1 MIRLINT
8 GVLGAV
14 TISPSPKADVCRVG
28 ERLQVTCNTTKTTIE
43 WELAEVV
50 GHANTIK
57 RILSANST
65 TNSDYFLI
73 SLNSTTLIFSRISEF
88 GASPLMS
95 MLVILSISQNLNG
108 TRVKCI
114 ERGAGADQ
122 EAMTTIIIHEG
133 RIPSIIML

>member
-1 MIRLINT
+1 M
-8 GVLGAV
+8 
-14 TISPSPKADVCRVG
+14 TISPSPRADVCRVG

-57 RILSANST
+57 RILSTNST
-65 TNSDYFLI
+65 TNSDYFFI
-73 SLNSTTLIFSRISEF
+73 SLNSTTLTFSRISEF
-88 GASPLMS
+88 GASPLIS

-108 TRVKCI
+108 TRVKCM

-133 RIPSIIML
+133 I